1 MSTSGIEHA
10 CMASRVCDGERE
22 SELGAIAVCRAETPA
37 AICTV
42 DLTTFGVVASERASV
57 AYRRGR
63 RAAPRDMQM
72 MYRAFFWWR
81 SVVRSASCD

>member
-22 SELGAIAVCRAETPA
+22 SELGAIGVCRAETPA

-42 DLTTFGVVASERASV
+42 DLTTFGVVASERASDAPCSV
-57 AYRRGR
+57 ANNSVI
-63 RAAPRDMQM
+63 AA
-72 MYRAFFWWR
+72 A
-81 SVVRSASCD
+81 VRLMTVIR